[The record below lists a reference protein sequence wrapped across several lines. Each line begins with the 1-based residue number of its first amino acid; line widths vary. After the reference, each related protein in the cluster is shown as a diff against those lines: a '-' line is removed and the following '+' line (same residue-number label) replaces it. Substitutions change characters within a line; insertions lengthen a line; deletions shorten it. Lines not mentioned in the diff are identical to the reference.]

1 MSTPHSTFQTIE
13 MMGESNIESD
23 SNRYS
28 NNANLEDF
36 EDQIPSSIVEN
47 ESRKMILES
56 YEKLGVDLPLVT
68 LETVLD
74 REISA
79 DDARQ
84 SGAPRFRKFLNK
96 ASLAMNNRE
105 NSNTSSSTNS
115 STNNST
121 NKRQDKIAATAL
133 SDASFSPPDINGS
146 EDEINLGPTAGDI
159 DDEAQQHLA
168 MPSTDDTTQ
177 HTLPLSSAATVAIS
191 KDTACHPTFD
201 FCCSKTFATSNNT
214 STSKS
219 VASDNKYIMSK
230 MQLPEGFDDEYHH
243 KISLLEEARGSP
255 ALMDEENSM
264 LHTTFTDSN
273 DTPSYLSKRENSR
286 NGLMGYL
293 RRSRRF
299 RWAMLVCCFLHIIL
313 IGLIIAFVKTMDEKT
328 YETGV
333 SMSSSSSS
341 SSTTLDETAITADLV
356 TSKTLFPDPDL
367 GNEFLDQE
375 PIEETTGATS
385 SVNTSTDHIT
395 TTDEYE
401 ADIAQENT
409 NVQVD
414 PTPTTSTTP
423 TQEPSPDPTPCVD
436 SLEVSLNCFGIGS
449 EILIF
454 FESCVPQSGDWVAI
468 YEASEDSQNLYDS
481 DAVGWFYTCGD
492 RVCNQAVSRE
502 VLSFTRAIN
511 QAGPGMYRAHLLR
524 EGNGPSYSSFANSPE
539 FQVVADGGA
548 SCPIK

>member
-1 MSTPHSTFQTIE
+1 
-13 MMGESNIESD
+13 MMGDSNIDSD
-23 SNRYS
+23 NNSYS
-28 NNANLEDF
+28 SNANLADF
-36 EDQIPSSIVEN
+36 EGRIPSSNAEN

-56 YEKLGVDLPLVT
+56 YEKAGVDLPLVT

-96 ASLAMNNRE
+96 ASLAMNNRDI
-105 NSNTSSSTNS
+105 SRTSSSSTNS
-115 STNNST
+115 STRNTT
-121 NKRQDKIAATAL
+121 NKRQDKIVATAL
-133 SDASFSPPDINGS
+133 SDASFSPPNTRGS
-146 EDEINLGPTAGDI
+146 EDEIDLGPTAENI
-159 DDEAQQHLA
+159 DDEPQQYPA
-168 MPSTDDTTQ
+168 MSNTDDTTQ
-177 HTLPLSSAATVAIS
+177 HTLPVASSIPGTIS
-191 KDTACHPTFD
+191 KDTPCHPTFD

-214 STSKS
+214 STSEFA
-219 VASDNKYIMSK
+219 ASDNKYIMSK

-243 KISLLEEARGSP
+243 QRNLLEEARGSP

-273 DTPSYLSKRENSR
+273 DIPSYLSKGGKN
-286 NGLMGYL
+286 NDGLMSYF
-293 RRSRRF
+293 RKSRRF
-299 RWAMLVCCFLHIIL
+299 RWAMVVCCFLHIFL

-341 SSTTLDETAITADLV
+341 SSSSSTTQDEATTTADLV

-375 PIEETTGATS
+375 PIEEESTGSTSSTTTG
-385 SVNTSTDHIT
+385 TDPIT
-395 TTDEYE
+395 TIDEYE
-401 ADIAQENT
+401 AAIAQQST

-414 PTPTTSTTP
+414 PTPTTSTPTTTP

-436 SLEVSLNCFGIGS
+436 SLEVSLNCFGVGS
-449 EILIF
+449 ELLIF
-454 FESCVPQSGDWVAI
+454 FESCVPQAGDWVAI

-492 RVCNQAVSRE
+492 RFCNQAVSKE

-539 FQVVADGGA
+539 FRVVADGGA
-548 SCPIK
+548 SCPSK